1 MMDTPVVAEKRVRTF
16 WPRLFRWAGIALAVL
31 LALTALAVLNNNYAF
46 RHPARAEFSSQLDH
60 AIDSATQ
67 WIVQHPEVQGN
78 PPLMFMI
85 GDMAEMSGDARLK
98 SVIAA
103 YLANPR
109 VRVSGHPIT
118 WYYAHW
124 VDSTV
129 PLPPIPAAYMTHV
142 GRQNRWFAYSTA
154 PDRVELSADER
165 ADMFSPTKFSWG
177 LRLHL
182 QLFALDIY
190 RHFQGSSPQLDAVLI
205 PVTDGVARDAYWD
218 FRVSD
223 SYPQRSAA
231 LLAAGHPELVKKRWM
246 ERLLDRQNPD
256 GSWNYCWYGWCRGI
270 FEFSL
275 TQEDQEHTTVQA
287 AWALYQLK
295 YRYPDWIDQ
304 NFK

>member
-1 MMDTPVVAEKRVRTF
+1 M
-16 WPRLFRWAGIALAVL
+16 
-31 LALTALAVLNNNYAF
+31 
-46 RHPARAEFSSQLDH
+46 Q
-60 AIDSATQ
+60 
-67 WIVQHPEVQGN
+67 PE
-78 PPLMFMI
+78 P
-85 GDMAEMSGDARLK
+85 
-98 SVIAA
+98 
-103 YLANPR
+103 
-109 VRVSGHPIT
+109 
-118 WYYAHW
+118 
-124 VDSTV
+124 
-129 PLPPIPAAYMTHV
+129 
-142 GRQNRWFAYSTA
+142 
-154 PDRVELSADER
+154 
-165 ADMFSPTKFSWG
+165 PTKFSWG